1 MLNALLFDLDGTL
14 TLSDD
19 IHFETWSEL
28 LKGYGLTIDA
38 AFYNQHFNG
47 RLNED
52 IIRDLLPQLSFDEGI
67 QLSRYKESE
76 FRRRAEARLQPM
88 AGLLDLLDW
97 MLGRNL
103 KRAVVTNAPRDNA
116 YFMLRSL
123 QLEDIFPV
131 VILGEE
137 LEQGKPDPMPYQF
150 ALDGLDITPDAAV
163 VFEDSP
169 SGVRAAVA
177 AGIFTIGIASNQ
189 PPEVLYDAGA
199 QLVLDDFRD
208 RRLYE
213 DVLEPQVPLVT
224 A

>member
-1 MLNALLFDLDGTL
+1 MLDALLFDLDGTL

-38 AFYNQHFNG
+38 EFYNQHFNG

-52 IIRDLLPQLSFDEGI
+52 IIRDLLPQLSFDEGL
-67 QLSRYKESE
+67 QLSGYKEAE
-76 FRRRAEARLQPM
+76 FRRRAESRLAPM
-88 AGLLDLLDW
+88 PGLLELLRW
-97 MLGRNL
+97 MIDRAL

-123 QLEDIFPV
+123 QLEDIFPI

-137 LEQGKPDPMPYQF
+137 LERGKPDPMPYQF
-150 ALDGLDITPDAAV
+150 ALDGLDISPDAAI

-169 SGVRAAVA
+169 SGVRSAVA

-189 PPEVLYDAGA
+189 PPDVLREAGA
-199 QLVLDDFRD
+199 QLVIDDFGD
-208 RRLYE
+208 RRLYT
-213 DVLEPQVPLVT
+213 DVLEPQVPLAT